1 MTASALGRVQ
11 QVFLLCALALGIV
24 GMHHLTTT
32 DDTMGA
38 AAPTVV
44 ATMMPP
50 APHDMPGAVEDVA
63 SLPIEQHPTA
73 PMPSHDL
80 MHLCLAVMCAV
91 GFALAALWLLLRI
104 LRRGDQSNA
113 PITSGPPRAPDR
125 PPDRRG
131 RLLLASLC
139 ILRV

>member
-1 MTASALGRVQ
+1 MTASVLGRVQ

-24 GMHHLTTT
+24 GMHHLAIS
-32 DDTMGA
+32 DDMMRGA
-38 AAPTVV
+38 VPTV
-44 ATMMPP
+44 ASAALTS
-50 APHDMPGAVEDVA
+50 ASHDMPGYVET
-63 SLPIEQHPTA
+63 LPSQPVGQHPTA

-91 GFALAALWLLLRI
+91 GFALAGLWLLLRVARSATPSGSLMI
-104 LRRGDQSNA
+104 PRRA
-113 PITSGPPRAPDR
+113 RAPDR

-131 RLLLASLC
+131 RLLLITFC